1 MYEFSVPMPYDRGN
15 IDKLIDLNTKIEKS
29 KITSLYAS
37 LPSTCDMFTEFEQ
50 KRNFQFNKT
59 NFDFWKDLFSYSL
72 SKGMD
77 FIYLLN
83 SPLPFDLKNP
93 SFNKQLEKLD
103 NLLSELKKLGINKL
117 RVANP
122 QLMSYLG
129 KYYTDFNINAS
140 TSLDYKTICEYQNFI
155 MLHKEIKQIVPSHDI
170 NKNFKLLKNIKHDYP
185 DLDIEIMVNEGC
197 MKGCPH
203 RNLHE
208 NINYDNT
215 VKKTADLTISGEY
228 CLNCCNYIMNKYP
241 FYSLTLNNNIF
252 PWEIE
257 EYSQIGIN
265 KFKLVGRDAF
275 TYRIKDYLDE
285 YYLYFKAIDDS
296 KYAEDISIITF
307 IHHLLGSYELSE
319 LKTKDIKHL
328 LPRIEHFKKYGH
340 LCASRCGVECR
351 YCYKCAEKIQK
362 VFEKKQEAQRKRTTP
377 CCIISK

>member
-1 MYEFSVPMPYDRGN
+1 MYKFSAPMPYNTDD
-15 IDKLIDLNTKIEKS
+15 IQKLLDINNKIEKS

-37 LPSTCDMFTEFEQ
+37 LPSTCDMSCGFEQ
-50 KRNFQFNKT
+50 TRNVQFEKS
-59 NFDFWKDLFSYSL
+59 NFDYWKNLFSCSL
-72 SKGMD
+72 EKGVD

-117 RVANP
+117 RAANP

-129 KYYTDFNINAS
+129 KNYIDFDIYAS
-140 TSLDYKTICEYQNFI
+140 TSLDYKTIFEYQNFI

-208 NINYDNT
+208 SIQYDNS
-215 VKKTADLTISGEY
+215 VKKADDLTLSGGY
-228 CLNCCNYIMNKYP
+228 CLKCCNYVMNKYP

-257 EYSQIGIN
+257 EYSKIGIN

-275 TYRIKDYLDE
+275 TYRIKGYLDE
-285 YYLYFKAIDDS
+285 YYLYFKAIDDYKS
-296 KYAEDISIITF
+296 VEDVSIITF

-328 LPRIEHFKKYGH
+328 LPKTDHFKKYGH
-340 LCASRCGVECR
+340 LCASHCGVECR

-362 VFEKKQEAQRKRTTP
+362 VFEKKQKVKRNMP
-377 CCIISK
+377 CCIMS